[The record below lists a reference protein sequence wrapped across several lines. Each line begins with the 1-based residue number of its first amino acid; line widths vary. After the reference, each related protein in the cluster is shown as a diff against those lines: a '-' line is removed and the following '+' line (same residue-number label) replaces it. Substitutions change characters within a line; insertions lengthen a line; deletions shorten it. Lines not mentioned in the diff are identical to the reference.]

1 MRRRPLRRLVQ
12 ELLDF
17 GELPRFEVAVFL
29 HYGEYVPPG
38 GEVMQPHVEVGEDLL
53 RLGID
58 VVVEIDEHVVDYG
71 ARIAQ
76 RLAEINLGAAV
87 GGEVLDQQRARAFAD
102 VALDLRVAAEAL
114 GFLPHVLHWQR
125 KALGDPGG
133 IRDAGRLAAGDDVEL
148 LEAHVVRQ
156 GGGGEVNQLAANAW
170 IEDELAAVDVDR
182 ARPAGGKNERL
193 VFEKQYR
200 LDLEQ
205 HPGRDLGDERLV
217 GEVHARSGF

>member
-1 MRRRPLRRLVQ
+1 
-12 ELLDF
+12 
-17 GELPRFEVAVFL
+17 
-29 HYGEYVPPG
+29 
-38 GEVMQPHVEVGEDLL
+38 MQPHVEVGEDLL

-58 VVVEIDEHVVDYG
+58 VVVEIDEHVIDYG

-114 GFLPHVLHWQR
+114 GLLPHVLHRQR

-133 IRDAGRLAAGDDVEL
+133 IRDASRLAAGDDVEL
-148 LEAHVVRQ
+148 LEAYVARQ

-182 ARPAGGKNERL
+182 ARPAGGKNEGL
-193 VFEKQYR
+193 IFEEQYR

-205 HPGRDLGDERLV
+205 HSGRDLGDERLV